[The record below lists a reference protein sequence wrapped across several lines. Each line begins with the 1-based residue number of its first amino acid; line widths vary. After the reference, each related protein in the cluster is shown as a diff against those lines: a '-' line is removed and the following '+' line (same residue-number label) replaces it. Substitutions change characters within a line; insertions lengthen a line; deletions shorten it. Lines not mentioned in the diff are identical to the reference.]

1 MKTIV
6 TRTATAI
13 TFSLLVCGQT
23 LAAEPK
29 QKTQSNNAIVGLGSG
44 VLVGTAIAG
53 PIGGM
58 LGGLFG
64 ILIADDVNDEI
75 KLKDSKALVQK
86 KQQQLVAWQQRY
98 QEADARANILMA
110 TMDKKLEQKLPE
122 LESSIQFKTASAQ
135 LEPHYKTE
143 LDLLAA
149 TLRANPQLQIKLSGY
164 ADQRGD
170 SDYNQNLSEL
180 RAHAVQQYLL
190 DQGVQ
195 ATQMLTQ
202 SFGES
207 SLVSTGN
214 QLEDNFFDRR
224 VSIKVSEY
232 SEAMTAANP

>member
-13 TFSLLVCGQT
+13 TFGLLVCGQT

-29 QKTQSNNAIVGLGSG
+29 QKPQNHNAIVGLGSG

-64 ILIADDVNDEI
+64 ILIADDVNDDI
-75 KLKDSKALVQK
+75 KLSDSKALVN
-86 KQQQLVAWQQRY
+86 KQQQQLIALQQRY

-122 LESSIQFKTASAQ
+122 IESSIQFKTASAQ

-170 SDYNQNLSEL
+170 SDYNQSLSEL
-180 RAHAVQQYLL
+180 RAQAVQQYLL
-190 DQGVQ
+190 EQGVL

-224 VSIKVSEY
+224 VSLKITDR
-232 SEAMTAANP
+232 SEAMTASNP